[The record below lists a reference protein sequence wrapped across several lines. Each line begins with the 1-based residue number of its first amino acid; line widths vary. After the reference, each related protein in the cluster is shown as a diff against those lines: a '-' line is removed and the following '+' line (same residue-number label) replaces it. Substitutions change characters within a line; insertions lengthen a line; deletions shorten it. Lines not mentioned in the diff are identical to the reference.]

1 MESWNSYKTLFCP
14 SNIFDL
20 IDSIEDVKLVE
31 IVEPFLF
38 LTRCLW
44 CHKFVSPDQ
53 SQVYSVTYIF
63 GVAESTLIA
72 KNHLG

>member
-1 MESWNSYKTLFCP
+1 MKLWNSYKALFCP
-14 SNIFDL
+14 SNIFDS
-20 IDSIEDVKLVE
+20 IDTIGGVKLVE
-31 IVEPFLF
+31 TVEAFLF